1 MDNETLNLFNEIE
14 DEGVAKFILERV
26 QKISTR
32 RVITKGF
39 FVDHLDSIRKILS
52 EVPQGMNENKK
63 IVEKFKIK
71 LGVSVEISKEI
82 EVSKLKIDG
91 DIFYADEHMAALG
104 FGTGADGAYSNGGD
118 LNQNNIYNFTSFSL
132 TNTITTTSTSG
143 KPIYILVQG
152 NCTISGTINFNS
164 CAINPKLWFPVSL

>member
-1 MDNETLNLFNEIE
+1 MAFTL
-14 DEGVAKFILERV
+14 
-26 QKISTR
+26 T
-32 RVITKGF
+32 
-39 FVDHLDSIRKILS
+39 
-52 EVPQGMNENKK
+52 
-63 IVEKFKIK
+63 
-71 LGVSVEISKEI
+71 
-82 EVSKLKIDG
+82 KIDG

-152 NCTISGTINFNS
+152 NCTISGTINLTGLGYDAGAGGADGAPGVIGQARQRTGYSSGAGEAGSAGANGGGGGAS
-164 CAINPKLWFPVSL
+164 